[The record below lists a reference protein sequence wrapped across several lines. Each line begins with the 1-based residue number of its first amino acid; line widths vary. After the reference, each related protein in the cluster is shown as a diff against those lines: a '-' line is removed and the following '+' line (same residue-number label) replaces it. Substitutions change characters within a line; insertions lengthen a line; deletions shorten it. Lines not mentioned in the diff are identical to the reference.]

1 LFSAANRDPL
11 LRGKKVWAG
20 GGGACIEIGCE
31 MCSKLMERRL
41 NRANCQMEFCSMKAL
56 SLGVLLSVITLSSAH
71 AQRSP
76 ETLPPLT
83 VDCYQSF
90 AAKAPLPELSSK
102 EIVIDG
108 GNLDTPLIR
117 YRLQVADKRTLK
129 IIKDPD
135 RPAYRTEHGK
145 SVWEIK
151 RDFTS
156 THRVVGWREEL
167 PGRTVRLFTFD
178 FEDLLLS
185 TIDVSPARAIA
196 AGVELHVMRC
206 SKSI

>member
-1 LFSAANRDPL
+1 
-11 LRGKKVWAG
+11 
-20 GGGACIEIGCE
+20 
-31 MCSKLMERRL
+31 
-41 NRANCQMEFCSMKAL
+41 MKAL
-56 SLGVLLSVITLSSAH
+56 SLGFLLAITTLSSVH

-76 ETLPPLT
+76 ETLPLVT

-90 AAKAPLPELSSK
+90 AAKAPLPELPSK
-102 EIVIDG
+102 EIAIDG

-129 IIKDPD
+129 IIKDPN

-156 THRVVGWREEL
+156 LHRIVGWREEL
-167 PGRTVRLFTFD
+167 PGGIVRFFTFD

-185 TIDVSPARAIA
+185 TIDISPARSIA
-196 AGVELHVMRC
+196 AGVELHVMNC

>member
-1 LFSAANRDPL
+1 
-11 LRGKKVWAG
+11 
-20 GGGACIEIGCE
+20 
-31 MCSKLMERRL
+31 
-41 NRANCQMEFCSMKAL
+41 MKAL
-56 SLGVLLSVITLSSAH
+56 SVGFLLVITALSSAR

-76 ETLPPLT
+76 EALPLVT

-90 AAKAPLPELSSK
+90 AAKAPLPELPSK
-102 EIVIDG
+102 EIAIDG

-135 RPAYRTEHGK
+135 RAAFREEHGK

-151 RDFTS
+151 RDFTNL
-156 THRVVGWREEL
+156 HRIVGWREEL
-167 PGRTVRLFTFD
+167 KGGMVRLFTFD

-185 TIDVSPARAIA
+185 TIDISPARSIA
-196 AGVELHVMRC
+196 AGVEVHVMKC

>member
-1 LFSAANRDPL
+1 
-11 LRGKKVWAG
+11 
-20 GGGACIEIGCE
+20 
-31 MCSKLMERRL
+31 
-41 NRANCQMEFCSMKAL
+41 MKAL
-56 SLGVLLSVITLSSAH
+56 SLGILLPIITLSSAH

-76 ETLPPLT
+76 ETLPPVT

-90 AAKAPLPELSSK
+90 AAKAALPELPSK
-102 EIVIDG
+102 EIAIDG

-129 IIKDPD
+129 IIRDPD
-135 RPAYRTEHGK
+135 RPAFREEHGK

-156 THRVVGWREEL
+156 THQVVGWREEL
-167 PGRTVRLFTFD
+167 PSGIVRLFTFD

-185 TIDVSPARAIA
+185 TVDISPAGRIA
-196 AGVELHVMRC
+196 AGVE
-206 SKSI
+206 

>member
-1 LFSAANRDPL
+1 
-11 LRGKKVWAG
+11 
-20 GGGACIEIGCE
+20 
-31 MCSKLMERRL
+31 
-41 NRANCQMEFCSMKAL
+41 MKAL
-56 SLGVLLSVITLSSAH
+56 SFGFLLATTTLSSVH

-76 ETLPPLT
+76 ETLPLVT

-90 AAKAPLPELSSK
+90 AAKVPLPELPSN

-108 GNLDTPLIR
+108 GNLETPLVS

-129 IIKDPD
+129 IIKDPS
-135 RPAYRTEHGK
+135 RPAFRTEHGK

-156 THRVVGWREEL
+156 THQIVGWREEL
-167 PGRTVRLFTFD
+167 PGGIVRLFTFD

-185 TIDVSPARAIA
+185 TIDVSPAGSIA
-196 AGVELHVMRC
+196 AGVELHVMKC
-206 SKSI
+206 SKTI

>member
-1 LFSAANRDPL
+1 
-11 LRGKKVWAG
+11 
-20 GGGACIEIGCE
+20 
-31 MCSKLMERRL
+31 
-41 NRANCQMEFCSMKAL
+41 MKAL
-56 SLGVLLSVITLSSAH
+56 NLGFLLAITTLSSAH

-76 ETLPPLT
+76 ETLPLVT

-90 AAKAPLPELSSK
+90 AAKAPLPELPSK
-102 EIVIDG
+102 EIAIDG

-117 YRLQVADKRTLK
+117 YRIQVADKRTLK
-129 IIKDPD
+129 IIRDPN

-145 SVWEIK
+145 SVWDIK

-156 THRVVGWREEL
+156 THRIVGWREEL
-167 PGRTVRLFTFD
+167 PGGIVRLFTFD

-185 TIDVSPARAIA
+185 TIDISPARSIA
-196 AGVELHVMRC
+196 AGVELHVMKC

>member
-1 LFSAANRDPL
+1 
-11 LRGKKVWAG
+11 
-20 GGGACIEIGCE
+20 
-31 MCSKLMERRL
+31 
-41 NRANCQMEFCSMKAL
+41 MKAL
-56 SLGVLLSVITLSSAH
+56 GLGLLLAITALSSAH

-76 ETLPPLT
+76 ETLPLVT

-90 AAKAPLPELSSK
+90 AAKTSLPELPSK
-102 EIVIDG
+102 EIAIDG
-108 GNLDTPLIR
+108 GNLDKPLIR

-135 RPAYRTEHGK
+135 RPAFRTEHGK

-151 RDFTS
+151 RDFTNL
-156 THRVVGWREEL
+156 HRIVGWREEL
-167 PGRTVRLFTFD
+167 PGGVVRLFTFD

-185 TIDVSPARAIA
+185 TIDISPARSLA

-206 SKSI
+206 SKSV

>member
-1 LFSAANRDPL
+1 
-11 LRGKKVWAG
+11 
-20 GGGACIEIGCE
+20 
-31 MCSKLMERRL
+31 
-41 NRANCQMEFCSMKAL
+41 MKAL
-56 SLGVLLSVITLSSAH
+56 RLGVLLAITTLSSVH

-76 ETLPPLT
+76 ETLPLVT

-90 AAKAPLPELSSK
+90 GAKASLPELPSK

-108 GNLDTPLIR
+108 GNLETPLVR

-129 IIKDPD
+129 IIKDPT
-135 RPAYRTEHGK
+135 RPASRTEHGK

-156 THRVVGWREEL
+156 MHQIVGWREEL
-167 PGRTVRLFTFD
+167 PGGIVRLFTFD

-185 TIDVSPARAIA
+185 TIDVSPAGSIA
-196 AGVELHVMRC
+196 AGVELHVMKC